1 MSYKQVRGACPRLR
15 PVSCRRSTIGPSPR
29 LVTAAG
35 TSDGQAMARRGRARS
50 GSPYPFSSRRGDS
63 IQQAAI
69 RQVRA
74 DKCQITARLTRLCGS
89 IVRSDQNALIS
100 RSVYSPQTA
109 ASAASPERSCP
120 RVAKSHQD
128 SLRNRALVRE
138 SLAAHNPQGVRLE
151 GVATSVGCSQ
161 SRLIPWATGN
171 AIRRAGSR
179 EMIQLSFV
187 SCYTFYASGLISL
200 WDNRVSTGGTKT
212 GVRRSLT

>member
-1 MSYKQVRGACPRLR
+1 M
-15 PVSCRRSTIGPSPR
+15 
-29 LVTAAG
+29 
-35 TSDGQAMARRGRARS
+35 
-50 GSPYPFSSRRGDS
+50 
-63 IQQAAI
+63 
-69 RQVRA
+69 RA
-74 DKCQITARLTRLCGS
+74 DKCQITTRLTRLCGS

-100 RSVYSPQTA
+100 RSDYSPQTA
-109 ASAASPERSCP
+109 ASAASPERS
-120 RVAKSHQD
+120 ALES
-128 SLRNRALVRE
+128 RNRTKIRSATEPSSER
-138 SLAAHNPQGVRLE
+138 SLAAHNPQEVRLE
-151 GVATSVGCSQ
+151 GVATSLGCSQ